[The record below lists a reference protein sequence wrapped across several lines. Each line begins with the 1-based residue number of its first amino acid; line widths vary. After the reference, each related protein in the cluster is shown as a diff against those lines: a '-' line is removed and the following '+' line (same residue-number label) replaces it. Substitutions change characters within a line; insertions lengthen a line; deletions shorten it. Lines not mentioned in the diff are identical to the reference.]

1 MPEGLV
7 VSLGHF
13 AASLRGTELADD
25 VAANARNRILDV
37 LGVALAA
44 RGEDAGRATLG
55 LVRSQGGVEESTVWG
70 EADRLP
76 AAAAAL
82 VNGTHC
88 HALDFDDTHLPSVLH
103 PSASVV
109 PAALAAAEAA
119 GAGGAETMAAV
130 AVGNE
135 ICIRLGMASYDP
147 AIRNSIFFE
156 NGLHATSV
164 CGALASAAAA
174 ALLFDLDGDGIA
186 HAMGIAA
193 SMGAG
198 IIEANRTGGSVK
210 RIHCGW
216 AAHAGVSAAQLAL
229 HGLTGPPTVLEGRF
243 GFYRAYSEGRFDA
256 EAVVGGLGE
265 RWDVLRVWYKPYPT
279 NHFTHAGIDAA
290 LAILS
295 AGVNPAD
302 IESMELGVPQPVLRT
317 IAQPPELKA
326 RPTSPYTARFSGP
339 FCVAAA
345 LVGGGGLGVYLDDFT
360 AETITDLEQLRLAG
374 SVTCHADDESSAIF
388 PHQFPGVLRARLRD
402 GSVVE
407 HRVRHN
413 RGGPENPL
421 SAEELGLKFTLNARL
436 SMSEYAASAIHEA
449 VMSIDRIAARD
460 LAASLARPA
469 QR

>member
-7 VSLGHF
+7 VRLGHF
-13 AASLRGTELADD
+13 AASLREIGLTDD
-25 VAANARNRILDV
+25 VASNVRDRILDV
-37 LGVALAA
+37 LGVGLAA
-44 RGEDAGRATLG
+44 RGEDAGKATLSM
-55 LVRSQGGVEESTVWG
+55 VRSQGGVAESTVWG
-70 EADRLP
+70 EPDRLP

-109 PAALAAAEAA
+109 PAAAAAGEAVDA
-119 GAGGAETMAAV
+119 SGAELMAAV
-130 AVGNE
+130 AAGTE

-147 AIRNSIFFE
+147 EIRNSIFFE

-174 ALLFDLDGDGIA
+174 AVLWGLDGDGVA

-216 AAHAGVSAAQLAL
+216 AAHAGVSAAQLAFF
-229 HGLTGPPTVLEGRF
+229 GLTGPPTVLEGRF
-243 GFYRAYSEGRFDA
+243 GFYRAYSEGRFDTG
-256 EAVVGGLGE
+256 AVVGELGE
-265 RWDVLRVWYKPYPT
+265 RWDLLRVWYKPYPT

-290 LAILS
+290 LAILD
-295 AGVNPAD
+295 AGVDPAD
-302 IESMELGVPQPVLRT
+302 IEAMQLGVPQPVLRT
-317 IAQPPELKA
+317 IAQPPELKT

-345 LVGGGGLGVYLDDFT
+345 LVGGGGLGVYLEDFT
-360 AETITDLEQLRLAG
+360 KETIRDPERLRLAG
-374 SVTCHADDESSAIF
+374 SVTCHADDESTEIF
-388 PHQFPGVLRARLRD
+388 PHQFPGVLRARLKD
-402 GSVVE
+402 GSAVE

-421 SAEELGLKFTLNARL
+421 SSEELGLKFSLNARH
-436 SMSEYAASAIHEA
+436 SMSQSSADAILEA

-460 LAASLARPA
+460 LASNLARPA
-469 QR
+469 HR

>member
-7 VSLGHF
+7 VRLGHF
-13 AASLRGTELADD
+13 AAALRDSGVNRAM
-25 VAANARNRILDV
+25 AANVHDRILDV
-37 LGVALAA
+37 LGVGLAA
-44 RGEDAGRATLG
+44 RGEDAGKATLG
-55 LVRSQGGVEESTVWG
+55 LVRSQGGVAESTVWG
-70 EADRLP
+70 EPDRLP

-109 PAALAAAEAA
+109 PAALATAEAA
-119 GAGGAETMAAV
+119 DASGAELMAAV
-130 AVGNE
+130 AAGTE

-156 NGLHATSV
+156 NGLHATSI

-174 ALLFDLDGDGIA
+174 ALLLGLDGAGVA

-216 AAHAGVSAAQLAL
+216 AAHAGVSAAQLAS

-243 GFYRAYSEGRFDA
+243 GFSRAYSEGRFDS
-256 EAVVGGLGE
+256 EAIVGELGE
-265 RWDVLRVWYKPYPT
+265 RWDLLRVWYKPYPT

-290 LAILS
+290 LAVV
-295 AGVNPAD
+295 ARGVDPAD
-302 IESMELGVPQPVLRT
+302 VETIELGVPQPVLRT
-317 IAQPPELKA
+317 IAQPPDLKA

-345 LVGGGGLGVYLDDFT
+345 LVGGGGLGVYLEDFT
-360 AETITDLEQLRLAG
+360 RETIRDPERLRLA
-374 SVTCHADDESSAIF
+374 SAVKCIADEEATEIF
-388 PHQFPGVLRARLRD
+388 PHQFPGVLRAGLSD

-421 SAEELGLKFTLNARL
+421 SAEELALKFRLNANL
-436 SMSEYAASAIHEA
+436 SMNLQSVTAIQEA
-449 VMSIDRIAARD
+449 VDALEDITARD
-460 LAASLARPA
+460 LAETLARPA
-469 QR
+469 RQ

>member
-7 VSLGHF
+7 VRLGRF
-13 AASLRGTELADD
+13 AAALRDAGVNRA
-25 VAANARNRILDV
+25 VAANVHDRILDV
-37 LGVALAA
+37 LGVGLAA
-44 RGEDAGRATLG
+44 RGEDAGKATLG
-55 LVRSQGGVEESTVWG
+55 LVRSQGGVAESTVWG
-70 EADRLP
+70 ERDRLP

-109 PAALAAAEAA
+109 PAALATAEAVDA
-119 GAGGAETMAAV
+119 PGAELMAAV
-130 AVGNE
+130 AAGTE

-147 AIRNSIFFE
+147 EIRNSIFFE
-156 NGLHATSV
+156 NGLHATSI

-174 ALLFDLDGDGIA
+174 ALLLGLDGDGVA

-216 AAHAGVSAAQLAL
+216 AAHAGVSAAQLAY

-256 EAVVGGLGE
+256 DAVVGELGG
-265 RWDVLRVWYKPYPT
+265 RWDLLRVWYKPYPT

-290 LAILS
+290 LAIL
-295 AGVNPAD
+295 ARGVDPAD
-302 IESMELGVPQPVLRT
+302 IEAMELGVPQPVLRT
-317 IAQPPELKA
+317 IAQPPDLKA

-345 LVGGGGLGVYLDDFT
+345 LAGGGGLGVYLEDFT
-360 AETITDLEQLRLAG
+360 RDTIQDPERLRLAG
-374 SVTCHADDESSAIF
+374 AVTCIADEEATETF
-388 PHQFPGVLRARLRD
+388 PHQFPGVLRARLGD

-421 SAEELGLKFTLNARL
+421 SAEELALKFRLNANL
-436 SMSEYAASAIHEA
+436 SMNLPSVTAIQEA
-449 VMSIDRIAARD
+449 VGSLEELTVRD
-460 LAASLARPA
+460 LAETLAPPVR
-469 QR
+469 R

>member
-1 MPEGLV
+1 MSEGLV
-7 VSLGHF
+7 VRLGHF
-13 AASLRGTELADD
+13 AASLRGTRPADD
-25 VAANARNRILDV
+25 VAANVRDRILDV

-55 LVRSQGGVEESTVWG
+55 LVRSQGGVAESTVWG
-70 EADRLP
+70 EPDRLP

-119 GAGGAETMAAV
+119 GAGGAELMAAV
-130 AVGNE
+130 AAGNE

-174 ALLFDLDGDGIA
+174 ALLFGLDGEGIA

-216 AAHAGVSAAQLAL
+216 AAHAGVSAAQLAV

-243 GFYRAYSEGRFDA
+243 GFYRAYSEGRFDP
-256 EAVVGGLGE
+256 EAVVGELGE
-265 RWDVLRVWYKPYPT
+265 RWDLLRVWYKPYPT

-290 LAILS
+290 LAILA
-295 AGVNPAD
+295 AGVDPAD
-302 IESMELGVPQPVLRT
+302 IEAMELGVPQPVLRT

-345 LVGGGGLGVYLDDFT
+345 LVGGGGLGVYLEDFT
-360 AETITDLEQLRLAG
+360 EETINDPERLRLAG
-374 SVTCHADDESSAIF
+374 SVTCHADDESTGIF
-388 PHQFPGVLRARLRD
+388 PHQFPGVLRARLKD

-413 RGGPENPL
+413 RGGPENAL
-421 SAEELGLKFTLNARL
+421 SPDELRLKFTLNARL
-436 SMSEYAASAIHEA
+436 SMGEPTAAAIHEA

-460 LAASLARPA
+460 LTANLARPTH
-469 QR
+469 R

>member
-1 MPEGLV
+1 M
-7 VSLGHF
+7 
-13 AASLRGTELADD
+13 
-25 VAANARNRILDV
+25 AANVRDRILDV

-44 RGEDAGRATLG
+44 RGEDAGRATLC
-55 LVRSQGGVEESTVWG
+55 LVRSQGGVTESTVWG
-70 EADRLP
+70 EPDRLP

-103 PSASVV
+103 PSASVA

-130 AVGNE
+130 AAGNE

-156 NGLHATSV
+156 NGLHATSI

-174 ALLFDLDGDGIA
+174 GLLFGLDGEGIA

-216 AAHAGVSAAQLAL
+216 AAHAGVSAAQLAV

-243 GFYRAYSEGRFDA
+243 GFYRAYSEGRFDS

-265 RWDVLRVWYKPYPT
+265 RWDLLRVWYKPYPT

-290 LAILS
+290 LAILA
-295 AGVNPAD
+295 AGVDPSD
-302 IESMELGVPQPVLRT
+302 IETMELGVPQPVLRT
-317 IAQPPELKA
+317 IARPPELKA

-360 AETITDLEQLRLAG
+360 EATINDPERLRLAS
-374 SVTCHADDESSAIF
+374 SVTCHADDESTGIF
-388 PHQFPGVLRARLRD
+388 PHQFPGVLRVRLKD

-436 SMSEYAASAIHEA
+436 AMSDSSVTAIHEA
-449 VMSIDRIAARD
+449 VMSIDRITARD
-460 LAASLARPA
+460 LTANLARPA
-469 QR
+469 YR

>member
-1 MPEGLV
+1 MTDE
-7 VSLGHF
+7 
-13 AASLRGTELADD
+13 
-25 VAANARNRILDV
+25 VAANVRDRILDV

-44 RGEDAGRATLG
+44 KGEDAGRATLA
-55 LVRSQGGVEESTVWG
+55 LVRSQGGVAESTVWG
-70 EADRLP
+70 HPDRLP
-76 AAAAAL
+76 ASASAL

-119 GAGGAETMAAV
+119 DAGGAELMTAV

-147 AIRNSIFFE
+147 EIRNSIFFE
-156 NGLHATSV
+156 NGLHATSI
-164 CGALASAAAA
+164 CGALASAASA
-174 ALLFDLDGDGIA
+174 ALLFGLDGDGIA

-216 AAHAGVSAAQLAL
+216 AAHAGVSAAQLAV

-243 GFYRAYSEGRFDA
+243 GFYRAYSEGRFDTDA
-256 EAVVGGLGE
+256 MVGGLGD
-265 RWDVLRVWYKPYPT
+265 RWDLLRVWYKPYPT

-290 LAILS
+290 LAII
-295 AGVNPAD
+295 AQGVDPAD
-302 IESMELGVPQPVLRT
+302 VEAMELGVPQPVLRT
-317 IAQPPELKA
+317 IAQPPDLKA

-345 LVGGGGLGVYLDDFT
+345 LTGGGGLGVYMDDFT
-360 AETITDLEQLRLAG
+360 HETIKDPERLRLAG
-374 SVTCHADDESSAIF
+374 LVTCFADEEATEIF

-402 GSVVE
+402 GSMVE
-407 HRVRHN
+407 HRVHHN

-421 SAEELGLKFTLNARL
+421 SADELGLKFRLNANL
-436 SMSEYAASAIHEA
+436 SMSPPAVAAIERA
-449 VMSIDRIAARD
+449 
-460 LAASLARPA
+460 LARIEQATARNLAETLPQPSRSA
-469 QR
+469 NL